1 METITYGPCN
11 SLSGQTWPGGWP
23 GAASRC
29 SSGSRCHWSD
39 LAPSMSPE
47 APQGDALEH
56 GCHAPE
62 SELKHEFYLLFILK
76 HL

>member
-1 METITYGPCN
+1 METATYGPCS

-29 SSGSRCHWSD
+29 SSGSRCRSSD
-39 LAPSMSPE
+39 SAPSMSLV
-47 APQGDALEH
+47 APQGGALEH

-62 SELKHEFYLLFILK
+62 SELKHELYLLFILK
-76 HL
+76 RL